1 MPTLYIHEQCEFS
14 TICTTYIG
22 AVYRGKYRREV
33 VAVKEFLT
41 ASQAEHTG
49 TTDLNQQPF
58 DPDDD
63 IITSGEALFLFRDL
77 RQEVTVLAQLNH
89 PNIVSL
95 LGVSIRPM
103 CMVIEYAPMGSLFGI
118 LDKKVEQF
126 KAVQAN
132 RASII
137 LRMPGGVLGHEIS
150 TRIALQVSWRGGGRK
165 GRGREGGGV
174 GKSWGK
180 GTSEGGGGNYM

>member
-1 MPTLYIHEQCEFS
+1 MSYNYAYIHEQCECFS
-14 TICTTYIG
+14 PICTTYIG
-22 AVYRGKYRREV
+22 AVYKGKYRREV

-49 TTDLNQQPF
+49 ATDMNQQAF

-63 IITSGEALFLFRDL
+63 VITSGEALFLFRDL

-103 CMVIEYAPMGSLFGI
+103 CMVIEYAPMGSLFGV

-150 TRIALQVSWRGGGRK
+150 TRIALQVSWKGGGEGRKRRGG
-165 GRGREGGGV
+165 E
-174 GKSWGK
+174 WGN
-180 GTSEGGGGNYM
+180 E